1 MGQESSDA
9 QELEERLRNRIKRL
23 RRTAEKSNRRAAAE
37 GFLDGVI
44 ATLRPGDLVVDCGAN
59 VGSVTLRLAQS
70 GADVVAFEPDP
81 WSFKQLEQATADYDN
96 VTRINAAVG
105 VEAGTLSLY
114 RSGSFEDDRHKESIR
129 SSLMADARSVDA
141 SGDAIPVE
149 VIDFPAWLQ
158 ARLDEGR
165 RIGMVK
171 MDIEGAEL
179 DLMEVLLDRG
189 VPDQTGPFLVET
201 HPGLFPKKR
210 ARFAALAE
218 RAKNY
223 PAKRVNLDW
232 I

>member
-1 MGQESSDA
+1 MSEESSVD
-9 QELEERLRNRIKRL
+9 QDVVTRLRNRVKRL
-23 RRTAEKSNRRAAAE
+23 RGRLEKETRQAESI
-37 GFLDGVI
+37 GFLNGVV

-59 VGSVTLRLAQS
+59 VGKITSQLAES

-81 WSFKQLEQATADYDN
+81 WAFEQLQAATAHFAN

-105 VEAGTLSLY
+105 TEAGQLTLY
-114 RSGSFEDDRHKESIR
+114 RSASFDENPGKQSES
-129 SSLMADARSVDA
+129 SSLMADARSIDA
-141 SGDAIPVE
+141 KGEAIPVE

-165 RIGMVK
+165 RVALVK

-179 DLMEVLLDRG
+179 DLMEVLLDRRL
-189 VPDQTGPFLVET
+189 PDHTGPFLVET
-201 HPGLFPKKR
+201 HAGLFPKKR

-218 RAKNY
+218 RAAEY
-223 PAKRVNLDW
+223 PATRVNLDW